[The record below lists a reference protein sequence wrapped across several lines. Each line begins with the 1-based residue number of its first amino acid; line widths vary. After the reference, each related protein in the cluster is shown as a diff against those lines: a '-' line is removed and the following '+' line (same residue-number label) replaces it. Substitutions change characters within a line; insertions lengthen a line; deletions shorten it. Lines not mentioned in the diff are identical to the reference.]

1 MFSFGATATASK
13 PATAPSTPTTGFSFG
28 QPAASTPGTTATAL
42 GSFGGTTQNAA
53 QTTAASTFSSGF
65 SAQSQATVSAPA
77 QPTAPISSFAAHP
90 FQYIQQCYDPSNLN
104 YRFRTYFYNA
114 VPGGTTKYPTTK
126 PANISERLWTQ
137 IVNDNPDPQN
147 SIPIIANG
155 FEDLKQ
161 RAAWQDEQMAAQS
174 AKVKELEERLV
185 TLLKKADLDTTSQL
199 QQIQKQQ
206 LQLVKRVLN
215 IMKTFEMSRRAGHR
229 LQPNEE
235 ALKHRIGGL
244 LTKLTAQAPIDN
256 NSMRST
262 QFQLQAL
269 QDIDRL
275 DVLQPLRHLSFEDP
289 TAVESIAH
297 ILAEQQKGIKALT
310 ETLIKDAKDLE
321 IMRYG
326 FQL

>member
-1 MFSFGATATASK
+1 MFSFGAASK
-13 PATAPSTPTTGFSFG
+13 PATAPATPSGFSFG
-28 QPAASTPGTTATAL
+28 QPATTAVAPATP
-42 GSFGGTTQNAA
+42 SFGGFGASAPATTSA
-53 QTTAASTFSSGF
+53 TAPTNTLGTSTGF
-65 SAQSQATVSAPA
+65 GAPA
-77 QPTAPISSFAAHP
+77 QPTASVQPTAPVSSFAAHP

-114 VPGGTTKYPTTK
+114 VPGGTAKYPTSK
-126 PANISERLWTQ
+126 PANISDRLWTQ

-147 SIPIIANG
+147 MIPIIANG

-185 TLLKKADLDTTSQL
+185 ALLKKADLDTTSQL

-215 IMKTFEMSRRAGHR
+215 ITKTFEMSKRAGHR
-229 LQPNEE
+229 LQSNEE
-235 ALKHRIGGL
+235 ALKSRITGL
-244 LTKLTAQAPIDN
+244 LTKLSSQAPLDTN
-256 NSMRST
+256 TMRST

-269 QDIDRL
+269 QDINRL

-289 TAVESIAH
+289 SAAESITS

>member
-1 MFSFGATATASK
+1 MFPFGAAAANK
-13 PATAPSTPTTGFSFG
+13 PATAPSTPTAGFSFG
-28 QPAASTPGTTATAL
+28 QPAASTPAASGFGGSAPVAPTATS
-42 GSFGGTTQNAA
+42 G
-53 QTTAASTFSSGF
+53 FSSGF
-65 SAQSQATVSAPA
+65 GAQPQAAATSLATA
-77 QPTAPISSFAAHP
+77 QPTVPISSFAAHP

-104 YRFRTYFYNA
+104 FRFRTYFYNA

-126 PANISERLWTQ
+126 PANISDRLWTQ
-137 IVNDNPDPQN
+137 ITNDNPDPQN
-147 SIPIIANG
+147 CIPIIANG

-215 IMKTFEMSRRAGHR
+215 IMKMFEMSRRAGHR

-235 ALKHRIGGL
+235 ALRTRIGGL
-244 LTKLTAQAPIDN
+244 LTKLTAQAPLDA

-269 QDIDRL
+269 QDINRL

-289 TAVESIAH
+289 SAVDSIAG